1 MGIYNYIFLLRLL
14 CIVIVFWALVLWTK
28 PLFVVKVNNYNSG
41 TRILSDVFVGFWD
54 VHCKRTSSGEESQVA
69 LNTKVCNIL
78 LHLGI
83 NA

>member
-1 MGIYNYIFLLRLL
+1 MGICNYIFLLRLL

-28 PLFVVKVNNYNSG
+28 PLFIVKVNNYNSG
-41 TRILSDVFVGFWD
+41 THLLSDVFVGFWD

>member
-1 MGIYNYIFLLRLL
+1 MHSNYILGFSA
-14 CIVIVFWALVLWTK
+14 VDKA
-28 PLFVVKVNNYNSG
+28 FVCCKSNYNSG
-41 TRILSDVFVGFWD
+41 THILSDVFVGFWD